1 MKLSFP
7 VAAAGVVAATL
18 SAGWWFGT
26 QLRKPPEP
34 TPAPAPAADRG
45 PLVYQ
50 AYCASCHGPDGH
62 GDGASA
68 AELRPPP
75 RDFAARPWRTEPTP
89 EAIRRATLDGIPGT
103 GMASF
108 RTLPPADLDAVVAH
122 VHRLATAG
130 PVAVQTPSADEK
142 ALAAAGFVSLLGT
155 APPPLALTDAAGR
168 SVRLKDHAGKLVLLH
183 FWGTGCAHCIKEVP
197 ALTALERRH
206 PGRLAVLHVCTDE
219 DDAAAAQA
227 VLDRVAPG
235 AAAFTEETGLGVARY
250 GVQSLPTVWLV
261 GPDGTAVGRAA
272 GARDW
277 AADPQAKLIEHFL
290 PPK

>member
-1 MKLSFP
+1 MKVSFP

-18 SAGWWFGT
+18 AVGWVVGGR
-26 QLRKPPEP
+26 LRPPAE
-34 TPAPAPAADRG
+34 PAPAPLSYRG
-45 PLVYQ
+45 PMVYQ
-50 AYCASCHGPDGH
+50 TYCASCHGPDGR
-62 GDGASA
+62 GDGAAA

-89 EAIRRATLDGIPGT
+89 DAIRRVTVEGIPGT

-108 RTLPPADLDAVVAH
+108 RTLPAADIDAVVAH

-130 PVAVQTPSADEK
+130 PVTTKSPSADEK
-142 ALAAAGFVSLLGT
+142 ALADAGFVSLLGT

-168 SVRLKDHAGKLVLLH
+168 SVRLKDHAGKLVLIH
-183 FWGTGCAHCIKEVP
+183 FWGTGCTHCIKEVP

-206 PGRLAVLHVCTDE
+206 AGRLAVLHVCTDE
-219 DDAAAAQA
+219 DDPAAAQT

-235 AAAFTEETGLGVARY
+235 TTAFVEETGLGAARY
-250 GVQSLPTVWLV
+250 EVQSLPTVWLV
-261 GPDGTAVGRAA
+261 APDGTAVGRAA

-277 AADPQAKLIEHFL
+277 AADPQAKLVERFL
-290 PPK
+290 PK